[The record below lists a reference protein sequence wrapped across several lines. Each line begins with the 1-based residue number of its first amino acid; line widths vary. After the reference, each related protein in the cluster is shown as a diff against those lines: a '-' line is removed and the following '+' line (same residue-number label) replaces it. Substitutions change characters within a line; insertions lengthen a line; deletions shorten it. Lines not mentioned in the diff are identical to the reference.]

1 LTRKILL
8 FTTDFPPSLGGG
20 ICTHSSFLVEILR
33 PLGWE
38 FEILCEYYIDSSVE
52 EIKKYSSENNLKITK
67 LKPAPSIIQLVKKI
81 WFCYIYAKQYKPDIL
96 LGTGRH
102 PTWYAAVVSKLT
114 GIPLVTI
121 GHGTEFTEKTSKRDF
136 KWNKLAYSQSSLLIA
151 ISEFTKKT
159 IENCRIKPKKIVV
172 INNAANEN
180 EFKILDQQI
189 IDKFKLC
196 KGLADKKIILSVGSI
211 TERKG
216 QKVLIKALPKII
228 SEFPDVVYVA
238 IGLPFM
244 KSEMIELSKLN
255 GVENNIMFPGKVD
268 QSELIYWL
276 NSCHLYSM
284 TSINNNGDYEGFG
297 IAVLEAALC
306 GKTAVVSDN
315 GGLKEAVKHHIT
327 GIIVQENNH
336 EETASAIINVL
347 KNEKVLSTLSEN
359 ARNNALE
366 NNSYSVKSREF
377 DRELKLVL
385 KKK

>member
-1 LTRKILL
+1 MTKKIVL
-8 FTTDFPPSLGGG
+8 FTTDFPPSIGGG
-20 ICTHSSFLVEILR
+20 ISTHSSFLVEILR

-38 FEILCEYYIDSSVE
+38 FEILCEYYIDSSLE
-52 EIKKYSSENNLKITK
+52 EIKKYSSEYNLKITK
-67 LKPAPSIIQLVKKI
+67 LKPAPSIIQLIKKI
-81 WFCYIYAKQYKPDIL
+81 WFCYKYAKKYKPDIL

-121 GHGTEFTEKTSKRDF
+121 GHGTEFTEKTSKHDF
-136 KWNKLAYSQSSLLIA
+136 IWNKLAYSQSSLLIS

-159 IENCRIKPKKIVV
+159 IENCGIKPKQIVV

-189 IDKFKLC
+189 IDEFKLK
-196 KGLADKKIILSVGSI
+196 KGLVNKKIILSVGSI

-244 KSEMIELSKLN
+244 KSEMIELSKLY
-255 GVENNIMFPGKVD
+255 GVENNVMFPGKVD

-315 GGLKEAVKHHIT
+315 GGLKEAVKHNIT

-347 KNEKVLSTLSEN
+347 KNEKALATLSEN
-359 ARNNALE
+359 ARKNALE
-366 NNSYSVKSREF
+366 NNSYSVKSYEF
-377 DRELKLVL
+377 DKELKLVL